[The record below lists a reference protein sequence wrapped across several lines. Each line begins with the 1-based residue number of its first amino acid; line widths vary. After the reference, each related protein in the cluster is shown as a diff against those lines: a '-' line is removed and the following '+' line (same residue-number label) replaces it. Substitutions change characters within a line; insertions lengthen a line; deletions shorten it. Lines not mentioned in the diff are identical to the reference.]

1 MNDKFDRKGFWTVM
15 LINFTCLAFFVWLI
29 LSTLKII

>member
-1 MNDKFDRKGFWTVM
+1 MNDKFDRKGFWTIM
-15 LINFTCLAFFVWLI
+15 LINAICLAFFAWLI